1 MITFKITTEYIEL
14 FKLLKATSLCE
25 TGGQAKHVISEGF
38 VKVDGTKE
46 TRKACKIRIG
56 QMVEYNDQE
65 ILVE

>member
-14 FKLLKATSLCE
+14 FKLLKATNLCE

-38 VKVDGTKE
+38 VNVDGSKE
-46 TRKACKIRIG
+46 TRKACKIRVG